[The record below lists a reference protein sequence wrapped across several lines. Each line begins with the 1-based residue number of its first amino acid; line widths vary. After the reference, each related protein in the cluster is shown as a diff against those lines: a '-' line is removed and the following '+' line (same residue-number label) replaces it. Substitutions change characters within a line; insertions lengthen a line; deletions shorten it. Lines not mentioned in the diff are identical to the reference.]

1 MNNQKGEKMD
11 EVMKQASS
19 TINLIDKVV
28 NGDKGR
34 FNSDISAPKEEGFKD
49 KPKDTPFEEPP
60 YYYGNPWNPSMS
72 AWNPSMSACFSDPSA
87 PYNAMYQKPL
97 NGAFCPIPSETFKAR
112 DERLHKIK
120 DILTVTEFEL
130 LDVHHIIDMDYDKFT
145 RYISILNKLM
155 ENGVIS
161 KDDETNHIE

>member
-1 MNNQKGEKMD
+1 MNKQQGEKLD
-11 EVMKQASS
+11 EMIKQSS
-19 TINLIDKVV
+19 NTLDLIDKVV

-34 FNSDISAPKEEGFKD
+34 FNSDMSSAPKEEDFKD
-49 KPKDTPFEEPP
+49 KPKDVPFKDPSD
-60 YYYGNPWNPSMS
+60 YFRPWENPSMS
-72 AWNPSMSACFSDPSA
+72 WNPAMSACYQGPSF
-87 PYNAMYQKPL
+87 PYNSMYQAPS
-97 NGAFCPIPSETFKAR
+97 NGAFCPIPSEAFKAR

-120 DILTVTEFEL
+120 DILTVTEFEM

-155 ENGVIS
+155 DNGVIS

>member
-11 EVMKQASS
+11 EVMKQASN

-34 FNSDISAPKEEGFKD
+34 FNSDISAPKEDDLKD
-49 KPKDTPFEEPP
+49 KPKDIPFEEPS
-60 YYYGNPWNPSMS
+60 YYYGNPWNPSTN

-87 PYNAMYQKPL
+87 PYNAMYQKPFS
-97 NGAFCPIPSETFKAR
+97 GAFCPIPSETFKAR

-120 DILTVTEFEL
+120 DILTVTEFEM
-130 LDVHHIIDMDYDKFT
+130 LDIHHILDMDYDKFT
-145 RYISILNKLM
+145 RYISILNKLI

>member
-11 EVMKQASS
+11 EVMKQASN

-34 FNSDISAPKEEGFKD
+34 FNSDISSVPPESFKD
-49 KPKDTPFEEPP
+49 KSKDGLFEESPN
-60 YYYGNPWNPSMS
+60 YYRPWENPATS
-72 AWNPSMSACFSDPSA
+72 WNPSMSACFSDPSA

-97 NGAFCPIPSETFKAR
+97 SGAFCPIPSETFKAR

-120 DILTVTEFEL
+120 DILTVTEFEM
-130 LDVHHIIDMDYDKFT
+130 LDIHHILDMDYDKFT
-145 RYISILNKLM
+145 RYISILNKLI

>member
-1 MNNQKGEKMD
+1 MNNQKGDKVD
-11 EVMKQASS
+11 EMMKPASN

-34 FNSDISAPKEEGFKD
+34 FNSDISTPKEEDLMD
-49 KPKDTPFEEPP
+49 KPKDAPFGESS
-60 YYYGNPWNPSMS
+60 YYYGNPWNPSM
-72 AWNPSMSACFSDPSA
+72 AWNPSMSACYQGPSI
-87 PYNAMYQKPL
+87 PYNYQTSP
-97 NGAFCPIPSETFKAR
+97 CPIPSEAFKAR

-120 DILTVTEFEL
+120 DILTVTEFEM
-130 LDVHHIIDMDYDKFT
+130 LDIHHILDMDYDKFT
-145 RYISILNKLM
+145 RYISILNKLI

>member
-1 MNNQKGEKMD
+1 MNNQKGEKID

-49 KPKDTPFEEPP
+49 KPKDTPFEEPS

-72 AWNPSMSACFSDPSA
+72 ALYQTPPSF
-87 PYNAMYQKPL
+87 PYNSMYQTSFG
-97 NGAFCPIPSETFKAR
+97 GAFCPIPSEAFKAR
-112 DERLHKIK
+112 DERLNKIK
-120 DILTVTEFEL
+120 DILTVTEFEM
-130 LDVHHIIDMDYDKFT
+130 LDIHHILDMDYDKFT
-145 RYISILNKLM
+145 RYISILNKLI

>member
-11 EVMKQASS
+11 EVMKQASN

-34 FNSDISAPKEEGFKD
+34 FNSDISSVPPESFKD
-49 KPKDTPFEEPP
+49 KPKDGLFEESPN
-60 YYYGNPWNPSMS
+60 YYRPWENPATSWNPSMS
-72 AWNPSMSACFSDPSA
+72 AWYPNQPSF
-87 PYNAMYQKPL
+87 PYNYQTQFG
-97 NGAFCPIPSETFKAR
+97 GAFCPIPSEAFKAR
-112 DERLHKIK
+112 DERLNKIK

-130 LDVHHIIDMDYDKFT
+130 LDIHHIIDMDYDKFT